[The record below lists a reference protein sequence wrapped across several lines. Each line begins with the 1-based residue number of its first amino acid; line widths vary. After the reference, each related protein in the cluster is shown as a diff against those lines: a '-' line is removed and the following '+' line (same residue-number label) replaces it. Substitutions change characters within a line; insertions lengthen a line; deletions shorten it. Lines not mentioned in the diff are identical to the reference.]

1 LIVEGSERR
10 KYPRINIERAIYVEV
25 VRRGSMTEADNPIIR
40 CETLD
45 VSMGG
50 LRIWVP
56 EQIAQGSVLNIAAP
70 MEDWKENLEL
80 VGKAMWVRAAED
92 KKGYWVGLELMDS
105 SREDMERWF
114 IVVKRLSA

>member
-1 LIVEGSERR
+1 MIVEGSERR

-25 VRRGSMTEADNPIIR
+25 VRRGSLTEADNPIIR

-45 VSMGG
+45 VSVGG

-80 VGKAMWVRAAED
+80 AGEAKWCRPVDDGS
-92 KKGYWVGLELMDS
+92 GYWVGLDLKDTT
-105 SREDMERWF
+105 RDNMERWCK
-114 IVVKRLSA
+114 VVHQLAP